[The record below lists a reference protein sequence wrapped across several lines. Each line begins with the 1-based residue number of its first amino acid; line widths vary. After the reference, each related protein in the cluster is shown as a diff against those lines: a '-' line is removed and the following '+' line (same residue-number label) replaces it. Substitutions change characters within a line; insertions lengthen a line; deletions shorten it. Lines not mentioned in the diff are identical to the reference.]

1 MANEG
6 GSQKSK
12 VMAAL
17 IVGMVLGVAG
27 SAFVA
32 WFVVEK
38 NPASFG
44 NGVQREQPKT
54 VAPMPSPAVAVS
66 APVAA
71 SGVGETQQYEF
82 YKVLPDKAEGGTA
95 RKQPAAKPAAPV
107 AKPISVNPQPAK
119 AVDTT
124 SYFVQAGSFQN
135 ADDADKLKAK
145 LAMSGME
152 ASVQK
157 ADVAG
162 KGVWYR
168 VRLGPYKGQAEA
180 NAAIAGLK
188 LNGITNATAMHAQ

>member
-12 VMAAL
+12 VVAAL
-17 IVGMVLGVAG
+17 IVGMILGVA
-27 SAFVA
+27 SAGLVA

-44 NGVQREQPKT
+44 DGGQRELPKT
-54 VAPMPSPAVAVS
+54 VPPVVQP
-66 APVAA
+66 PVAA
-71 SGVGETQQYEF
+71 PAPAAASAVGAPPQYEF
-82 YKVLPDKAEGGTA
+82 YRVLPDKSEGGAA
-95 RKQPAAKPAAPV
+95 RKPAIAAKPPV
-107 AKPISVNPQPAK
+107 NQQPAK
-119 AVDTT
+119 AVDST

-135 ADDADKLKAK
+135 ADDAEKLKAK
-145 LAMSGME
+145 LALTGME

-157 ADVAG
+157 ADVPG

-180 NAAIAGLK
+180 NSTIASLK
-188 LNGITNATAMHAQ
+188 ENGIGNATAVHAQ